1 MRQNHPQATTTQVSN
16 LIVIAQ
22 TAPTADAYEKA
33 MHTLWEIFGDDF
45 TATVAKK
52 SYLIDSDFS
61 LNGYSFKERRNSLAS
76 FAYIQFCKAVKD
88 YEPSRKVPFEAYIA
102 EIGGWRLLD
111 EKRKNS
117 KRSKR
122 EELDKSTKY
131 NDDEEAYSHIDN
143 CDVNPFTG
151 ERNVLECDFE
161 TENTIAR
168 IRESLADDPK
178 ALHRFNVMYELCCSG
193 DYSDAEAARR
203 LGCKRPNMKNVKKSI
218 MLKLISCGLENDC
231 RLLMAA

>member
-1 MRQNHPQATTTQVSN
+1 MRHNQAQATPTKIN
-16 LIVIAQ
+16 DLIASAQ
-22 TAPTADAYEKA
+22 TDPTAGNYKMAIHA
-33 MHTLWEIFGDDF
+33 LWKYFGEAF
-45 TATVAKK
+45 TATLAKK

-76 FAYIQFCKAVKD
+76 FAYILFCKAVKD

-102 EIGGWRLLD
+102 EIRGWRLLD

-131 NDDEEAYSHIDN
+131 NDDDEAYSRIDN

-178 ALHRFNVMYELCCSG
+178 VLHRFDVMYELCRLG
-193 DYSDAEAARR
+193 EYSDAKAARR
-203 LGCKRPNMKNVKKSI
+203 LGCERANMKNVKKSI
-218 MLKLISCGLENDC
+218 MQKLINSGLEYDC